1 MENSAVT
8 ERRDY
13 FTYTVFIFTN
23 SLIPIGESSRPY
35 PLILIPP
42 KGNRGSDRT
51 YSFTK
56 QQPASSFS
64 AAIFR
69 PLSTSFV
76 KIAAQ
81 RPFLGLLARLIAWSS
96 MYVGLIPAVG

>member
-69 PLSTSFV
+69 PDRKST
-76 KIAAQ
+76 
-81 RPFLGLLARLIAWSS
+81 RLNSS
-96 MYVGLIPAVG
+96 HVAISYAVFCLKKKKRYHLHCTDCR

>member
-69 PLSTSFV
+69 PLRSEERRVGKECSV
-76 KIAAQ
+76 WCGPEPE
-81 RPFLGLLARLIAWSS
+81 REMS
-96 MYVGLIPAVG
+96 MYQCVVA